1 MPNAVLNE
9 WMDGWMDGWMDR
21 WMEEAEW
28 GQRTDGEEREPALG
42 MEHVQC
48 VLQMH
53 IFLPVDTYTVST

>member
-1 MPNAVLNE
+1 
-9 WMDGWMDGWMDR
+9 MDG

-48 VLQMH
+48 MLQMH